1 MADGA
6 DTAGVPL
13 DVDGRKPEAAGGGI
27 HAAGSDAA
35 VAVDSLHAAQG
46 LRAVD
51 SPARVL
57 ASISSTA
64 QGVRVMDSS
73 GVSHILPVE
82 AGRTLAQTIWLSGEL
97 PPPALCSGLG
107 RCGACRVRFLERT
120 PEPCAAD
127 SAVLG
132 AEAVRGGWRLA
143 CRHAPAAG
151 MAVELPPPPS
161 EKRKRMDIRPDAGP
175 FRLAVDLGTTSIH
188 WRLLDGTGHEA
199 ASGQALNPQMGA
211 GSDVVSRRAA
221 ARDQEGRERL
231 RHLVIRF
238 LRRVISDAGVPVAEL
253 CIAGNTA
260 MTFILLNKDVAGLCA
275 APYRLTE
282 RGGRTADL
290 PGLPA
295 AWIPPQ
301 PAPFVG
307 GDISAGMAALLY
319 GETPEFP
326 FLLADLGTNGEFV
339 LAVDA
344 GRAFIAS
351 VPLGPSLEGIG
362 LSYGGVADAGSVSGF
377 RLGPSGLS
385 PVVIGNTEPKRICGT
400 GYLSLLDILLR
411 TGFLDATGRLAA
423 SPVSPLAARLLGTV
437 ERGASGWSLPL
448 PGGMALAGADVEE
461 ILKVKAEFSLALE
474 SLLAAS
480 GLESRALARVC
491 LGGALGE
498 HMPETALERLGF
510 VPQGLQA
517 RTAAK
522 GNTSLCG
529 AALLLAHPE
538 LRERLA
544 RWSAGCMLVD
554 LAARPDF
561 TALYMRH
568 MVFG

>member
-1 MADGA
+1 
-6 DTAGVPL
+6 
-13 DVDGRKPEAAGGGI
+13 
-27 HAAGSDAA
+27 
-35 VAVDSLHAAQG
+35 
-46 LRAVD
+46 
-51 SPARVL
+51 
-57 ASISSTA
+57 
-64 QGVRVMDSS
+64 
-73 GVSHILPVE
+73 
-82 AGRTLAQTIWLSGEL
+82 
-97 PPPALCSGLG
+97 
-107 RCGACRVRFLERT
+107 
-120 PEPCAAD
+120 
-127 SAVLG
+127 
-132 AEAVRGGWRLA
+132 
-143 CRHAPAAG
+143 
-151 MAVELPPPPS
+151 
-161 EKRKRMDIRPDAGP
+161 
-175 FRLAVDLGTTSIH
+175 
-188 WRLLDGTGHEA
+188 
-199 ASGQALNPQMGA
+199 
-211 GSDVVSRRAA
+211 
-221 ARDQEGRERL
+221 
-231 RHLVIRF
+231 
-238 LRRVISDAGVPVAEL
+238 
-253 CIAGNTA
+253 
-260 MTFILLNKDVAGLCA
+260 
-275 APYRLTE
+275 
-282 RGGRTADL
+282 
-290 PGLPA
+290 
-295 AWIPPQ
+295 
-301 PAPFVG
+301 
-307 GDISAGMAALLY
+307 MAALLY

-437 ERGASGWSLPL
+437 ERGGFRLEPAAARRHGACRGRR
-448 PGGMALAGADVEE
+448 GGNPQGQGRV
-461 ILKVKAEFSLALE
+461 SLALE

-544 RWSAGCMLVD
+544 AGVPGVCLWIW
-554 LAARPDF
+554 RPVPILRPC
-561 TALYMRH
+561 TCGIWI
-568 MVFG
+568 FG